1 MESGKK
7 KVCLGLDLG
16 GTKLLVGEVDETGRV
31 LRSRRYPSAIAE
43 GARQTEV
50 MEDVQRAVDEYLK
63 EYSLTPGVDFEA
75 VGMGMV
81 GRVDPDNGLWL
92 EIQKPRME
100 TVKAAELLSSRYQV
114 PCRIDNDVR
123 SGAEA
128 ERRFGKAKNCKN
140 YIYMN
145 IGTGIGAA
153 FVINGQMLT
162 GAHFCGGEVGHNVVD
177 MNSDVQCPCGRMG
190 CVEALASGMGP
201 HSRAVMLREQ
211 YPYTALVFPKEGRI
225 DARDIFALAE
235 QGDALCIKLADDAV
249 KAVAGVLEN
258 FLWLA
263 DPEKVI
269 LGGGL
274 VTDGRLLQRV
284 RRIMTPMSAR
294 FLEDGIEM
302 TGLDSDF
309 VGLAGAAAVG
319 MRALGSRGE
328 M

>member
-1 MESGKK
+1 MESGKRR
-7 KVCLGLDLG
+7 VCLGLDLG
-16 GTKLLVGEVDETGRV
+16 GTKLLIGEVDETGKV
-31 LRSRRYPSAIAE
+31 LRSRRYPSAIAK
-43 GARQTEV
+43 GASQTEV
-50 MEDVQRAVDEYLK
+50 MEDVQRAVDEYLS
-63 EYSLTPGVDFEA
+63 EYALTPGIDFEA
-75 VGMGMV
+75 IGMGMV

-100 TVKAAELLSSRYQV
+100 TVRAEEILSRRYHV
-114 PCRIDNDVR
+114 PCRIENDVR

-153 FVINGQMLT
+153 FVIDGRMLT

-177 MNSDVQCPCGRMG
+177 RNSGVQCACGRMG
-190 CVEALASGMGP
+190 CVEALASGMGL
-201 HSRAVMLREQ
+201 HSRAAALREQ
-211 YPYTALVFPKEGRI
+211 YPYTALVFPEEGRI
-225 DARDIFALAE
+225 DGRTIFALAE
-235 QGDALCIKLADDAV
+235 EGDALCIRLADDAV
-249 KAVAGVLEN
+249 NAVAGALEN

-263 DPEKVI
+263 DPDKVI

-274 VTDGRLLQRV
+274 VTDGRLLRRV
-284 RRIMTPMSAR
+284 RSVMTPMSTR
-294 FLEDGIEM
+294 FLKDGIEM

-309 VGLAGAAAVG
+309 VGLTGAAAVG
-319 MRALGSRGE
+319 MRSRDVYEG